1 MENKLTKEEV
11 LHVAHLARINV
22 SEEEIER
29 YQYSLKTMIDEID
42 KIKEYDD
49 FDDDKMIS
57 PCEHDTELIN
67 KEVNICTVDL
77 LKNVPQKKGNFIE
90 VPVMRNE

>member
-11 LHVAHLARINV
+11 LHVAHLARIYV
-22 SEEEIER
+22 SESELEN

-49 FDDDKMIS
+49 FDEDKMIS
-57 PCEHDTELIN
+57 PCEHDTELVN
-67 KEVNICTVDL
+67 KDLNICSEDL
-77 LKNVPQKKGNFIE
+77 LKNVPHKKGNFIE